1 MFIINVSI
9 HCSNT
14 DSLCICIMYNIHKW
28 TKKKSKYK
36 INVQYTYMNKKIIKK
51 KKKKQNIVNYAIL
64 VK

>member
-1 MFIINVSI
+1 MLVYIVVILIHYVSV
-9 HCSNT
+9 
-14 DSLCICIMYNIHKW
+14 LCIIYINEQ
-28 TKKKSKYK
+28 KKKSKYK